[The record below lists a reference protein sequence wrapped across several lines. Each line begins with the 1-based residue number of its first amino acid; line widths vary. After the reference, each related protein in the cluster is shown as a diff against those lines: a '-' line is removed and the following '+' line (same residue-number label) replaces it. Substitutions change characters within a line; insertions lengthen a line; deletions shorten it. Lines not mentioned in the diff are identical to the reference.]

1 MREKEG
7 RLGGRGEGGREKDPG
22 RKMEPKPGTST
33 RGRPVLGIGY
43 LVLRPTKA
51 RIWEQWANAGVHHS
65 WTPPPPWRKGG
76 GCAIR
81 TQKLENGWVRETQSP
96 DGSVPCKDAG
106 RQLGVLSSLRDEL
119 RALSPFP
126 KVMQLVRHEWVPL
139 SPETLPLIIRN
150 NCLSGLSFH

>member
-1 MREKEG
+1 MRTVSE
-7 RLGGRGEGGREKDPG
+7 RRGASQLDATATMKKG
-22 RKMEPKPGTST
+22 
-33 RGRPVLGIGY
+33 
-43 LVLRPTKA
+43 
-51 RIWEQWANAGVHHS
+51 
-65 WTPPPPWRKGG
+65 GG